1 MFEYEKIIYD
11 FLDSNMYVWIEKA
24 TGLGIIEFMLRYL
37 AWLCLKDDNLKGS
50 QMCIVTGPKGRFLL
64 YRLFLI

>member
-1 MFEYEKIIYD
+1 MFEYERIIYD

-24 TGLGIIEFMLRYL
+24 TGLGITEFMLRYL

-50 QMCIVTGPKGRFLL
+50 QMCIVTGPKG
-64 YRLFLI
+64 

>member
-11 FLDSNMYVWIEKA
+11 FPDSNMYVLIEKA

-37 AWLCLKDDNLKGS
+37 AWLCLKDDNLKG
-50 QMCIVTGPKGRFLL
+50 
-64 YRLFLI
+64 